1 MPHFGVPRHTTINFQ
16 SAPAFRSQAL
26 GGPPGKTADA
36 VRGGEGLS
44 PIVAD
49 CDPVNTATSAPRAT
63 PTLGTDVL
71 ADTSGRRTIA
81 VNPLGSQSR
90 TQT

>member
-1 MPHFGVPRHTTINFQ
+1 MDYR
-16 SAPAFRSQAL
+16 L
-26 GGPPGKTADA
+26 
-36 VRGGEGLS
+36 
-44 PIVAD
+44 IVAD
-49 CDPVNTATSAPRAT
+49 CDPVHTATSAPRAT